1 MKKDNQTE
9 TKDKVQIK
17 RSTWAGLM
25 LVFVA
30 ALTLEATSLIQYYF
44 AQKGIREEASMRA
57 ESELE
62 NTKLQ
67 IRDVIDQAEAAVRN
81 SVWIAR
87 WCLDYPDSLGVVA
100 SRIVQDNPVVVGSTV
115 ALVPGY
121 NKKHPLFAP
130 YACRIGDNDAVELK
144 SLATEAYDYP
154 NQEWFAKPVELE
166 SGYWSEPYI
175 DTGGGEIMMTTY
187 SLPIRDEK
195 GRIAAVL
202 TADISLAWLK
212 DLVNSVDVY
221 PNAFGV
227 MLSRSGQIMISPTE
241 TLNMRQSIYEFSA
254 SVPDADTASFDR
266 LANSMLA
273 GKSGH
278 VSLFRRGDRTSVYF
292 APVERTNW
300 SMAVVIPESEIYGG
314 IRRMGLLV
322 KLLQLVGLLML
333 FLILRSVAKG
343 QVKLQKVNEK
353 KERMEHEL
361 QIGHDI
367 QMSMIPKTFPPFPE
381 RKDIDMAAVLVPA
394 KEVGG
399 DLYDFYIRDEKLF
412 FCIGDVS
419 GKGVP
424 ASLVMAVTRS
434 LFRTVSVH
442 EKSPQRIVT
451 LMNDS
456 MSDMN
461 ENNMFVTF
469 FCGVLDMATGHMRY
483 CNAGHNPPLIFTNK
497 VAPLPVLPNLPL
509 GVMSGVSFQEQ
520 EVDLSYDDALFLY
533 TDGVTE
539 AENTAHEQ
547 FGEARMEA
555 VLHTRRDAM
564 AHLNAMREAISAFVG
579 DAAQSD
585 DLTMLFIHYLNDM
598 QPDATERH
606 LILHNNIQQI
616 PQLADFIETIAN
628 EMHLEQ
634 GLAMSLNLALEEA
647 VTNVILYAYPEGSDG
662 LVDIE
667 AVMGRETL
675 RFIISDSGKP
685 FDPTAAPEADVTLGV
700 EDRPIGGL
708 GIYLV
713 RNIMDVVSY
722 ERTDGK
728 NILSMTK
735 RL

>member
-1 MKKDNQTE
+1 MKKDKQTE
-9 TKDKVQIK
+9 IKDKSQF
-17 RSTWAGLM
+17 RHSAWAGLL

-44 AQKGIREEASMRA
+44 AQKGIREEASLRA

-100 SRIVQDNPVVVGSTV
+100 TRIVQDNPVVVGSTV

-121 NKKHPLFAP
+121 NKELPLFAP
-130 YACRIGDNDAVELK
+130 YACRVEDGDEVVLK

-154 NQEWFAKPVELE
+154 HQEWFAKPVELE

-175 DTGGGEIMMTTY
+175 DTGGGEILMTTY
-187 SLPIRDEK
+187 SLPIRDKK

-202 TADISLAWLK
+202 TADISLGWLK
-212 DLVNSVDVY
+212 ELVNSLDVY

-241 TLNMRQSIYEFSA
+241 SLSMRQNIREYRSA
-254 SVPDADTASFDR
+254 VPDTAAFGQLAD
-266 LANSMLA
+266 SMLA

-278 VSLFRRGDRTSVYF
+278 VSLFRRENRTSVYF

-300 SMAVVIPESEIYGG
+300 SMAVVIPESEIYGA
-314 IRRMGLLV
+314 IRRMGLFV
-322 KLLQLVGLLML
+322 KLLQIVGLLML
-333 FLILRSVAKG
+333 LLILRSVARN
-343 QVKLQKVNEK
+343 QVKLRAVNEK

-361 QIGHDI
+361 QIGHEI
-367 QMSMIPKTFPPFPE
+367 QMSMLPKTFPPFPE
-381 RKDIDMAAVLVPA
+381 RKDIDMSAILIPA
-394 KEVGG
+394 KAVGG
-399 DLYDFYIRDEKLF
+399 DLYDFYMRDGKLF

-434 LFRTVSVH
+434 LFRTVSAH

-451 LMNDS
+451 LMNQS

-469 FCGVLDMATGHMRY
+469 FCGVIDMATGHMRY
-483 CNAGHNPPLIFTNK
+483 CNAGHNPPLLFTNK
-497 VAPLPVLPNLPL
+497 VSSLPVLPNLPL
-509 GVMSGVSFQEQ
+509 GVMGGVSFQEQ
-520 EVDLSYDDALFLY
+520 ELDLSYDDALFLY

-539 AENTAHEQ
+539 AENTAHEL

-555 VLHTRRDAM
+555 VLHTRRDAQG
-564 AHLNAMREAISAFVG
+564 HLEAMRKAVSDFVG
-579 DAAQSD
+579 DAPQSD

-667 AVMGRETL
+667 AILGRETL